1 MENKLSLGYSTCPND
16 TFIFDAMVHHKID
29 TEGLEFSPF
38 LGDVE
43 ELNKKAFNQELDI
56 TKLSYHAFAFLS
68 ESYMILDSGS
78 ALGKGNGPLLL
89 SKKKLYPNEL
99 KKARIAIPG
108 KYTTANLLF
117 GIAFP
122 EVTNKKEYRFSDIEE
137 AILSG
142 EVDAGLAI
150 HENRFTYKSKGL
162 YKIMDLGEYWEDLS
176 NSPIPLGGIMIQ
188 RKFPDEMIK
197 TVNRVMKRSIK
208 FAFENKQQVMPYVRK
223 YAQEMDES
231 VMMKHIG
238 LYVNDFTRD
247 LGREGKSAIKRMY
260 KIAGEKKLIPQ
271 LQKTLFVSDL
281 RYDPPSQP
289 AGKFGDH

>member
-1 MENKLSLGYSTCPND
+1 MTLSLGYSTCPND

-29 TEGLEFSPF
+29 TEGLEFSLF

-43 ELNKKAFNQELDI
+43 ELNRKAFDQELDI

-68 ESYMILDSGS
+68 EFYMILDSGS

-89 SKKKLYPNEL
+89 SKRKIYPDELNEV
-99 KKARIAIPG
+99 KIAIPG
-108 KYTTANLLF
+108 IYTTANLLF

-122 EVTNKKEYRFSDIEE
+122 EAVNKVEYVFSDIEE

-162 YKIMDLGEYWEDLS
+162 SKIIDLGEFWEDLS
-176 NSPIPLGGIMIQ
+176 NLPIPLGGIMIK
-188 RKFPDEMIK
+188 RNLPDELIRK
-197 TVNRVMKRSIK
+197 VNQVMKRSIK
-208 FAFENKQQVMPYVRK
+208 FAFENRQEVMPYVRK

-247 LGREGKSAIKRMY
+247 LGKEGKSAIKRMFE
-260 KIAGEKKLIPQ
+260 IAEEKKLIPKLPQ
-271 LQKTLFVSDL
+271 TLFVSDL
-281 RYDPPSQP
+281 KYDAP
-289 AGKFGDH
+289 GGRLV